1 MKKSTKILL
10 AIATIWPF
18 LYMIFFFVVI
28 FSSFFFM
35 PRNGSSEG
43 GAFPALFMI
52 IFPLHFLTM
61 LLIMGLTVFYMVN
74 VFRNDRVEKDKKV
87 LWAVVLFMG
96 NMIAMPIYWYL
107 YIWREEKEMPN
118 ISHDRKV
125 LDNAEASSW
134 VNDATSKECEKE
146 YVPPTQPPNWRE

>member
-18 LYMIFFFVVI
+18 IYMIFFFVVI

-35 PRNGSSEG
+35 PRGGSSEG
-43 GAFPALFMI
+43 GAFPALLMI

-107 YIWREEKEMPN
+107 YIWREEKESPVV
-118 ISHDRKV
+118 SHDRKA
-125 LDNAEASSW
+125 LNDSKASNW
-134 VNDATSKECEKE
+134 VNEATSKEREID
-146 YVPPTQPPNWRE
+146 YVPPSQPPNWRE

>member
-1 MKKSTKILL
+1 MKKTNKILL

-18 LYMIFFFVVI
+18 IYMIFFFLVI

-35 PRNGSSEG
+35 PRDGSSDG
-43 GAFPALFMI
+43 GAFPALFLI

-61 LLIMGLTVFYMVN
+61 LLIMGLTVFYIVN
-74 VFRNDRVEKDKKV
+74 VFRNERVEKDKKV

-107 YIWREEKEMPN
+107 YIWQDGKEPSLASN
-118 ISHDRKV
+118 ERRV
-125 LDNAEASSW
+125 LNNAEGSNW
-134 VNDATSKECEKE
+134 VNDATKKEREKE